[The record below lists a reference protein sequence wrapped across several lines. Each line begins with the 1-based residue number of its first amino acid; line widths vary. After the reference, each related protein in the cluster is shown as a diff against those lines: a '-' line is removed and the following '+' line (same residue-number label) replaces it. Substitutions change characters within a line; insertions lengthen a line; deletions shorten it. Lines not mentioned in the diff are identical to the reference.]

1 MVLLLGS
8 PFSGALAKAP
18 HLQGA
23 TAGGTHTGDWAHS
36 WARHW
41 QGAAQAS
48 GLCGP
53 SPSELVTMG
62 CARTMGFAWLSP
74 SCRVRKRGGE
84 KQGRERQK

>member
-8 PFSGALAKAP
+8 PFSGALAKAL

-23 TAGGTHTGDWAHS
+23 TAGGTHTGNWAHS

-53 SPSELVTMG
+53 FPSELVTMG
-62 CARTMGFAWLSP
+62 FARWTFAWLSP
-74 SCRVRKRGGE
+74 SCRARRRGGE
-84 KQGRERQK
+84 KEGRERQK